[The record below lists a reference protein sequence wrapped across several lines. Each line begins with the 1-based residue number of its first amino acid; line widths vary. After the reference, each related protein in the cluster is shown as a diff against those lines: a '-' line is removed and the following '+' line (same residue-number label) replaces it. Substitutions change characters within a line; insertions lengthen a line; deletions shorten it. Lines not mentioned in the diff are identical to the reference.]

1 MLYTKCCRKLYALN
15 YYKCIIYN
23 ILFVLHTLSVTLH
36 QILQKVLY
44 FEQIIKFF
52 THFLCNFAINVA
64 KHFSVLWIIH
74 KIPRV
79 FSLQF
84 CSVTFEHFV
93 QFLFHIFF
101 ALSLSLSLSLSAILH
116 LKMSHRRTEN
126 TIIAHFSPNNQS
138 RSIEFARA
146 RIAARIIRSFHRID
160 REIIA
165 NTIDARSPGV
175 VAIHTHTHTHTPK
188 IRAQIRGD
196 CTIVA
201 VLRSLRM
208 IYRVQLD
215 RCLIYVEGGERG
227 MLYATRRV
235 GENNSQVSRVT

>member
-64 KHFSVLWIIH
+64 KHCSVLWIIH

-101 ALSLSLSLSLSAILH
+101 ALSLSLSLCNFALKNVSQTHGEHDNCTLFTEQSISL
-116 LKMSHRRTEN
+116 
-126 TIIAHFSPNNQS
+126 
-138 RSIEFARA
+138 
-146 RIAARIIRSFHRID
+146 D
-160 REIIA
+160 
-165 NTIDARSPGV
+165 
-175 VAIHTHTHTHTPK
+175 
-188 IRAQIRGD
+188 
-196 CTIVA
+196 
-201 VLRSLRM
+201 
-208 IYRVQLD
+208 
-215 RCLIYVEGGERG
+215 
-227 MLYATRRV
+227 
-235 GENNSQVSRVT
+235 